1 MGLWYRY
8 NKKFPS
14 CTLYKKTQA
23 PTIIQTARAPARAP
37 ARARVTARGAAPCS
51 VLCGVCGVTDCGSKP
66 GGSRECCTGAAL
78 RTTVVIGVERRCSHE
93 PSPCPPHEAVYR
105 GTTVHGA
112 RCVCV
117 HGYAARARARVSA
130 RAHRPRPRPP
140 KERAWRG
147 PSRRRAQGV
156 FMLQNR
162 GWGSAKISMLMMRP
176 SSFMMRRQQS
186 TMP

>member
-1 MGLWYRY
+1 MLHWCRIENNRRY
-8 NKKFPS
+8 WGRKTFLLYFR
-14 CTLYKKTQA
+14 TLPFRTDLRFICSKT
-23 PTIIQTARAPARAP
+23 
-37 ARARVTARGAAPCS
+37 
-51 VLCGVCGVTDCGSKP
+51 
-66 GGSRECCTGAAL
+66 AAL
-78 RTTVVIGVERRCSHE
+78 GCSHE

-162 GWGSAKISMLMMRP
+162 GWGSAKISMSMMRP

-186 TMP
+186 TMPVTICAGTCTCTCTCTCACTCACRMVGWGRIWQVGA